1 MSSDPGDLANMADL
15 ALPEPISFWPPAAGL
30 WIVGGAAAALL
41 AVAGWRALRRYRAD
55 AYLRRATAEI
65 DTAAG
70 GDTETSAEAIS
81 SILKRAAIVA
91 YGREE
96 VAALTGPGWAA
107 FITRTTPA
115 DAETTALAAR
125 LASLLTPSA
134 TASATGKSALVAQ
147 AKAWLRGQR
156 GRAAKEA

>member
-15 ALPEPISFWPPAAGL
+15 ALPDPISLWPPAVGI
-30 WIVGGAAAALL
+30 WILGGVAAAML

-55 AYLRRATAEI
+55 AYLRSAAAEI
-65 DTAAG
+65 DAIAG
-70 GDTETSAEAIS
+70 GDIEIAEAVS
-81 SILKRAAIVA
+81 SVLKRAAIVA
-91 YGREE
+91 HGRSE
-96 VAALTGPGWAA
+96 VASLTGPAWGA

-115 DAETTALAAR
+115 GVRTTDLTER
-125 LASLLTPSA
+125 LASSFAATPA
-134 TASATGKSALVAQ
+134 ASPIGASVLVAQ